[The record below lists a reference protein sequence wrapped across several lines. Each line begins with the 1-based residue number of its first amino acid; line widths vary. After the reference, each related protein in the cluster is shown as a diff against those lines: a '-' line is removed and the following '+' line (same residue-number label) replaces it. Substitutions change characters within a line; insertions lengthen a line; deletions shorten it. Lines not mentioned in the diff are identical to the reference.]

1 MSREVQPTPRDVHAT
16 PRDVSV
22 HVSRGSGDTSRCIG
36 PCLARFSR
44 HLARYRSMPREV
56 QPTPLE
62 VSVHVSGGVRPA
74 KHDSFFRSRD
84 PKRVLATFMD
94 QERRSAPPAQALRQ
108 ARCRDPR
115 RIRAHHGHAWRP
127 STAPTRTASRGASR
141 TPRRPSTR
149 RTSRRTRRSSLLRRL
164 TTDPR
169 LRPTHAV
176 NELREITWEGRRSV
190 RRCARCAPSRGT
202 SPSRGAGAGARP
214 SRRRRP
220 LPRASRPVAHL
231 RDPRG
236 RRGFAG

>member
-1 MSREVQPTPRDVHAT
+1 MSREVQAT

-22 HVSRGSGDTSRCIG
+22 HVSRGSADTSRGIG

-44 HLARYRSMPREV
+44 HLARYRSMSREV
-56 QPTPLE
+56 
-62 VSVHVSGGVRPA
+62 
-74 KHDSFFRSRD
+74 
-84 PKRVLATFMD
+84 
-94 QERRSAPPAQALRQ
+94 SAPPSTTPFFGRVIQNAFSPPLWIRSDGSLLP
-108 ARCRDPR
+108 RRRRSRRGPTSCNCRDPR

-169 LRPTHAV
+169 LRPTLALK
-176 NELREITWEGRRSV
+176 ELREITWEGRRSV